1 MPIPLDKL
9 AEPFPLDQLKKRKG
23 NFGQM
28 VVYVDVATVIERLN
42 QVLDS
47 EWSFSVLDFRIESD
61 EVIVCGQL
69 EVKGVIRQ
77 QFGGSQ
83 ITRKT
88 DGGEV
93 LSIADDLKAAAADC
107 LKKCASSFGVGLY
120 LYADSAGNRRNGNG
134 NGRLTKEMIATL
146 IAQAKE
152 AGFTQ
157 ADLIKSARQIFNST
171 LGQLTVAQ
179 AQDLVKQLNQSK
191 EVVHAQT

>member
-23 NFGQM
+23 NFGHM
-28 VVYVDVATVIERLN
+28 VEYVDVATVIERLN

-120 LYADSAGNRRNGNG
+120 LYSDSAGNKRNG

-152 AGFTQ
+152 AGFSQ
-157 ADLIKSARQIFNST
+157 ADLIAAAKRLFNST
-171 LGQLTVAQ
+171 LGQLTVTQ
-179 AQDLVKQLNQSK
+179 AQELVKQLNKSK

>member
-120 LYADSAGNRRNGNG
+120 LYSDSAGNKRNG

-152 AGFTQ
+152 AGFSQ
-157 ADLIKSARQIFNST
+157 ADLIAAAKRLFNST
-171 LGQLTVAQ
+171 LGQLTVTQ
-179 AQDLVKQLNQSK
+179 AQELVKQLSK
-191 EVVHAQT
+191 SSNERG